1 MAHIDDTILQAFPEP
16 ALISCKGRV
25 THFNAA
31 AARLFP
37 DLAEGASLPD
47 PFPPQSEGAGL
58 LFVGGQNWHFSAS
71 PLGDGTIHLLHCAR
85 LDGMSRL
92 QLDGTIRRLREQMA
106 QLLLTIQLMT
116 PSHSEQEEVI
126 SDPRLASM
134 NRTLCQMLRLTDQL
148 DLLRDMESGGFVFRP
163 VTLDLAG
170 LCREICSAAHFL
182 LEQAGVSL
190 HFDSPLTS
198 LLIPGDSELLQKLLL
213 ELLVNAAR
221 AAGKGGQ
228 LTLTLARRD
237 SRAVLTLAGPGQ
249 DDGRPLTQLLSGD
262 PPESRIPQPGEGAGL
277 GLVLAQ
283 RVISLHQGTMMME
296 RRDGLNAI
304 VALPLAPKDAPLS
317 VRTNT
322 PDYTGGFSP
331 ALVALSDLLPE
342 TAFAHLDVE

>member
-1 MAHIDDTILQAFPEP
+1 MAHFDDTILQAIPDP
-16 ALISCKGRV
+16 ALIAQKGRV
-25 THFNAA
+25 VRFNAA

-37 DLAEGASLPD
+37 DLAEGAPLPD
-47 PFPPQSEGAGL
+47 PLPPQGEGAGL
-58 LFVGGQNWHFSAS
+58 LLAGGQNWHFTAS
-71 PLGDGTIHLLHCAR
+71 PVGDGIFYLLHYAR
-85 LDGMSRL
+85 LDGMSRP
-92 QLDGTIRRLREQMA
+92 QLDGTVRRLREQMA
-106 QLLLTIQLMT
+106 QLLLTIQLMN
-116 PSHSEQEEVI
+116 PPQEAVAAQP
-126 SDPRLASM
+126 DPRLASM

-148 DLLRDMESGGFVFRP
+148 DLLRDLEGGSFVFLP

-170 LCREICSAAHFL
+170 LCREVCSAACYL

-228 LTLTLARRD
+228 LTLSLARRD
-237 SRAVLTLAGPGQ
+237 SRAVLILSGPGR
-249 DDGRPLTQLLSGD
+249 DDGRPLTQLFSGD
-262 PPESRIPQPGEGAGL
+262 PPESRIPQPGEGAGI

-283 RVISLHQGTMMME
+283 RVIALHQGTMMME
-296 RRDGLNAI
+296 RRDGLNTI

-322 PDYTGGFSP
+322 PDYSGGFSP

-342 TAFAHLDVE
+342 EAFAHVDVE